1 MKKLIYILSI
11 FAILFAFGSCE
22 KEEITPFDMDSD
34 EYICNEGGTRGG
46 DGRPGSGVV
55 TDPDEDEDFDEEEDE
70 DDDGIVDPDE
80 DEDFD
85 EEEEKGS
92 NSPGNSEGK

>member
-11 FAILFAFGSCE
+11 FAVLFAFGSCE
-22 KEEITPFDMDSD
+22 KEVVTPFDMDQD

-46 DGRPGSGVV
+46 DDSSGGGVV

-70 DDDGIVDPDE
+70 DDGIVDPDE

-92 NSPGNSEGK
+92 TDPGNFEGK